1 MKEVTPTAQ
10 AAVTQEGGATPKGGV
25 TLQRGVVG
33 LAGAA
38 AMGAIMM
45 APALGLYGN
54 WGPLALD
61 VGIIT
66 PLMFVIGLFIALPTA
81 ISYAVIAGVM
91 PSAGSAYTWLWRAL
105 TPSAGIFIGWI
116 LIAYYVVAVIIQ
128 PYIFGLYFNE
138 LVAFLG
144 ITGVDPYVTYLVG
157 VAVITGIGAVLV
169 YGGIKVS
176 IEGTLVMM
184 AIEVLVAFALC
195 LTIIVSNL
203 GKLSLE
209 PFNPN
214 ALGGLGTPGIGL
226 ALIIMVLSYTGFDV
240 ISTVAEE
247 SHSPRSMIPRAT
259 IIATL
264 GVAAFWIFGAYA
276 LSISVPTE
284 KVADL
289 VASGMTPVV
298 PIAADYWGSA
308 KVLVILTALTAATGV
323 FVACAVGASRV
334 LFAMGREGTLPSAL
348 ATLHPRYKT
357 PWRAQ
362 HVVFAI
368 SIFAT
373 VLWPWWLDGNIVR
386 AFVWWAGA
394 IAFFA
399 LVTYLFVNLANI
411 LYFNRIAPTKRNW
424 ITNVIVPVIGLF
436 VDGYVL
442 YKAFFESL
450 LGLPDWR
457 DGIAIV
463 VFCLAVAALGIVYV
477 IWIRRSRPQLL
488 QQQALVFDEG
498 AAD

>member
-1 MKEVTPTAQ
+1 MSQVRATA
-10 AAVTQEGGATPKGGV
+10 PKGV
-25 TLQRGVVG
+25 TLERGVVG

-38 AMGAIMM
+38 TMGAIMM

-61 VGIIT
+61 VGVIA
-66 PLMFVIGLFIALPTA
+66 PFMFVIGLLIALPTA
-81 ISYAVIAGVM
+81 ISYAVIARVM

-105 TPSAGIFIGWI
+105 TPGAGIFIGWI
-116 LIAYYVVAVIIQ
+116 LIAYYIVAVVIQ

-138 LVAFLG
+138 LMVFLG
-144 ITGVDPYVTYLVG
+144 ITGIDPYITYLLG
-157 VAVITGIGAVLV
+157 VAVITIIGAILV
-169 YGGIKVS
+169 YGGIKLSVR
-176 IEGTLVMM
+176 GTLIMM
-184 AIEVLVAFALC
+184 GIEVVVAFLLC
-195 LTIIVSNL
+195 ATILVKNVS
-203 GKLSLE
+203 KLSFE

-214 ALGGLGTPGIGL
+214 ALGGLGSEGIGL

-247 SHSPRSMIPRAT
+247 SHSPRSMIPKAT
-259 IIATL
+259 IIATV

-276 LSISVPTE
+276 LSIAVPTE
-284 KVADL
+284 QVGDL

-298 PIAADYWGSA
+298 PIAADYWGA
-308 KVLVILTALTAATGV
+308 GKVLVILTALTAATGV

-334 LFAMGREGTLPSAL
+334 LFAMGREGTLPSVFGG
-348 ATLHPRYKT
+348 LHPKYKT
-357 PWRAQ
+357 PWTAQ
-362 HVVFAI
+362 HLVFGI

-373 VLWPWWLDGNIVR
+373 VVWPWWLDGNIVR
-386 AFVWWAGA
+386 AFIWWAGA

-411 LYFNRIAPTKRNW
+411 LYFNRIAPSKRNW
-424 ITNVIVPVIGLF
+424 LTNIIVPIVGLI
-436 VDGYVL
+436 VDGWVL

-450 LGLPDWR
+450 WKIEDFR
-457 DGIAIV
+457 DGKSIILACLIV
-463 VFCLAVAALGIVYV
+463 AVVGIVYV
-477 IWIRRSRPQLL
+477 YWVRTSRPHLM

>member
-1 MKEVTPTAQ
+1 MGVSQVSSTAKK
-10 AAVTQEGGATPKGGV
+10 AVTLE
-25 TLQRGVVG
+25 RGVVG

-38 AMGAIMM
+38 TMGAIMM

-61 VGIIT
+61 VGVIA
-66 PLMFVIGLFIALPTA
+66 PLMFLVGLFIAIPTA
-81 ISYAVIAGVM
+81 ISYAVIARVM
-91 PSAGSAYTWLWRAL
+91 PSAGSAYTWLWRSL

-116 LIAYYVVAVIIQ
+116 LIAYYIVAVVIQ

-138 LVAFLG
+138 LIAFMG
-144 ITGVDPYVTYLVG
+144 ITGVDPYITYLVG
-157 VAVITGIGAVLV
+157 VAVITILGAILV
-169 YGGIKVS
+169 YGGIQLSVK
-176 IEGTLVMM
+176 GTLVMM
-184 AIEVLVAFALC
+184 GIEVLVAFLLC
-195 LTIIVSNL
+195 ATILVSNL

-209 PFNPN
+209 PFNPG
-214 ALGGLGTPGIGL
+214 AMGGAKDIGL

-259 IIATL
+259 IIATV

-276 LSISVPTE
+276 LSIAVPTE
-284 KVADL
+284 KVSEL

-298 PIAADYWGSA
+298 PIAADYWGSG

-334 LFAMGREGTLPSAL
+334 LYAMGREGTLPSVFAG
-348 ATLHPRYKT
+348 LHPKYKT
-357 PWRAQ
+357 PWTAQ
-362 HVVFAI
+362 HLVFAI

-373 VLWPWWLDGNIVR
+373 VVWPFWLDGNIIR

-411 LYFNRIAPTKRNW
+411 LYFTRIAPTKRNW
-424 ITNVIVPVIGLF
+424 FTNIVVPVVGLV
-436 VDGYVL
+436 VDAWVL

-450 LGLPDWR
+450 LKLPDWR
-457 DGIAIV
+457 DGVAIV
-463 VFCLAVAALGIVYV
+463 GACLIVAALGIVYV
-477 IWIRRSRPQLL
+477 MWIRSSRPKLL
-488 QQQALVFDEG
+488 EQQALVFDEG
-498 AAD
+498 VAD